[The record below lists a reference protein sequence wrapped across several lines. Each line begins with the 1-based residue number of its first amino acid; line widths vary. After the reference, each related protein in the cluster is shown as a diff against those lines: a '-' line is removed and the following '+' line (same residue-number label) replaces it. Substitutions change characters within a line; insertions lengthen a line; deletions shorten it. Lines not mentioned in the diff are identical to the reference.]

1 MQVIVENNLTHF
13 KRYYPNIHILNS
25 TPLYKAI
32 QLNVSELVDGE
43 YTLILLNNAN
53 QIIQKELLKVGDYTI
68 KEYKIDKK
76 YTTYAR

>member
-1 MQVIVENNLTHF
+1 M
-13 KRYYPNIHILNS
+13 
-25 TPLYKAI
+25 YKAI

-43 YTLILLNNAN
+43 YTLTLLNNAN